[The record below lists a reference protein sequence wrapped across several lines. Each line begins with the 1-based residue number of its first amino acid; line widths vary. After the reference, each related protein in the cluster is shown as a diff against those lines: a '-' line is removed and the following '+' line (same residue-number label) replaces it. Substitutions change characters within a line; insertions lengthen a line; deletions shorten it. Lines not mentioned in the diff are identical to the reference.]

1 MLAPA
6 DRIAA
11 RVPRDRWSDPRA
23 VTELVDAILTEAM
36 EGGASD
42 VHLRPTAEAL
52 EMEWR
57 LDGVL
62 QHFATL
68 PETVKSNV
76 IARLKVLAGLLT
88 YHTDR
93 PQEGR
98 LRFSTDRFA
107 TLPGEEVE
115 MRLSVVPTVHGEK
128 GVVRLLVG
136 SGRYRRLDDL
146 GLSQDIREAV
156 GQALGETGG
165 VLLIS
170 GPAGSGKTTTA
181 YAAMRE
187 LGRQTN
193 VLPSVASH
201 RGSTFSPLSTL
212 NSELSTQLR
221 SLVSLEDPIESV
233 LPEVAQ
239 SQVNLQ
245 AGFDYTSGLKA
256 ILRQDP
262 EAILVG
268 EIRDAETAEVVF
280 QASLTGHLVVTT
292 FHAGSAAEAISRLLD
307 MNLEPYQLRSG
318 LLAVLNQR
326 LVRSLCS
333 CSIWSEHLDDKLG
346 FDVSQVKVAVGC
358 NACGGTGYAGR
369 MVLAELLLPGQTE
382 TGRAIL
388 NRADASTIEA
398 RAIANG
404 MIPHQRRAFDAVAD
418 GKTSPQEIRRTFG
431 FGR

>member
-1 MLAPA
+1 MHSPA

-11 RVPRDRWSDPRA
+11 RVSRDRWGDPRA
-23 VTELVDAILTEAM
+23 VSDFVDAMLSEAM
-36 EGGASD
+36 ASGASD
-42 VHLRPTAEAL
+42 VHLRPATESL
-52 EMEWR
+52 EMDWR

-62 QHFATL
+62 QHVATL
-68 PETVKSNV
+68 PGTTKANIV
-76 IARLKVLAGLLT
+76 ARLKVLAGLLT

-98 LRFSTDRFA
+98 LRFSADDPHA
-107 TLPGEEVE
+107 SLVNGVE

-128 GVVRLLVG
+128 AVVRLFIG
-136 SGRYRRLDDL
+136 SGRYRQLDEL
-146 GLSQDIREAV
+146 GVPPDVRETIDRVLS
-156 GQALGETGG
+156 ETGG
-165 VLLIS
+165 VLLIA

-187 LGRQTN
+187 LARA
-193 VLPSVASH
+193 SVSDPDAVSAAAH
-201 RGSTFSPLSTL
+201 R
-212 NSELSTQLR
+212 R
-221 SLVSLEDPIESV
+221 SLVSLEDPIEAV

-245 AGFDYTSGLKA
+245 AGFDYASGVKA

-262 EAILVG
+262 EVILVG
-268 EIRDAETAEVVF
+268 EIRDAETAAVVF
-280 QASLTGHLVVTT
+280 QASLTGHLVLTT

-307 MNLEPYQLRSG
+307 MGLEPYQLRSG

-326 LVRSLCS
+326 LVRSLCT
-333 CSIWSEHLDDKLG
+333 CAEWSERPEDKLG
-346 FDVSQVKVAVGC
+346 FDISRVRIPAGC
-358 NACGGTGYAGR
+358 DACGGSGYGGR
-369 MVLAELLLPGQTE
+369 IVLAEMLLPGQSD

-388 NRADASTIEA
+388 NRADAATIEA

-404 MIPHQRRAFDAVAD
+404 MISQHRRAFDAVAD

>member
-1 MLAPA
+1 MLSPA

-11 RVPRDRWSDPRA
+11 RVPQNRWGDPRA
-23 VTELVDAILTEAM
+23 VSELVDTVLAEAKAS
-36 EGGASD
+36 GASD
-42 VHLRPTAEAL
+42 VHLRPTAQAL
-52 EMEWR
+52 EMDWR

-62 QHFATL
+62 QHVATL
-68 PETVKSNV
+68 PGSIKQNV

-98 LRFSTDRFA
+98 LRFSADGSTPALSDD
-107 TLPGEEVE
+107 VE

-128 GVVRLLVG
+128 GVVRLFIG
-136 SGRYRRLDDL
+136 SGHYRRLDDL
-146 GLSQDIREAV
+146 GLPSDARQTI

-187 LGRQTN
+187 LADVPDETT
-193 VLPSVASH
+193 LPDV
-201 RGSTFSPLSTL
+201 GSRVGSAM
-212 NSELSTQLR
+212 R
-221 SLVSLEDPIESV
+221 SLVSLEDPIEAV

-245 AGFDYTSGLKA
+245 AGFDYASGLKA

-262 EAILVG
+262 EVILVG
-268 EIRDAETAEVVF
+268 EIRDAETADVVF
-280 QASLTGHLVVTT
+280 QASLTGHLVITT

-307 MNLEPYQLRSG
+307 MSLEPYQLRSG

-333 CSIWSEHLDDKLG
+333 CSTWSQRAEDRLG
-346 FDVSQVKVAVGC
+346 FEVSQVKIPVGC
-358 NACGGTGYAGR
+358 DACGGTGYAGR
-369 MVLAELLLPGQTE
+369 MVLAELLLPGQSE

-388 NRADASTIEA
+388 NRADAATIEA

-404 MIPHQRRAFDAVAD
+404 MIPHQRRAFDAIAD

>member
-1 MLAPA
+1 MATPA
-6 DRIAA
+6 DRIGAK
-11 RVPRDRWSDPRA
+11 VPRERWGDPRA
-23 VTELVDAILTEAM
+23 VSDLVDAVLSEAKTA
-36 EGGASD
+36 GASD
-42 VHLRPTAEAL
+42 IHLRPSAESL
-52 EMEWR
+52 EMDWR

-62 QHFATL
+62 QHVATL
-68 PETVKSNV
+68 PPSIKSNIV
-76 IARLKVLAGLLT
+76 ARLKVLAGLLT

-98 LRFSTDRFA
+98 LRFSADDPQMSHA
-107 TLPGEEVE
+107 DGVE

-128 GVVRLLVG
+128 AVVRLFIG
-136 SGRYRRLDDL
+136 SGRYRQLDEL
-146 GLSQDIREAV
+146 GLPHDVRDTMDHILS
-156 GQALGETGG
+156 ETGG
-165 VLLIS
+165 VLLVA

-187 LGRQTN
+187 LAR
-193 VLPSVASH
+193 ASNSRSGSESSTDH
-201 RGSTFSPLSTL
+201 R
-212 NSELSTQLR
+212 R
-221 SLVSLEDPIESV
+221 SLVSLEDPIEAV

-239 SQVNLQ
+239 SQVNSQ
-245 AGFDYTSGLKA
+245 AGFDYASGVRS

-262 EAILVG
+262 EVILVG
-268 EIRDAETAEVVF
+268 EIRDADTAAVVF
-280 QASLTGHLVVTT
+280 QASLTGHLVLTT

-333 CSIWSEHLDDKLG
+333 CAAWSDREDDKLG
-346 FDVSQVKVAVGC
+346 FDISRVRIPTGC
-358 NACGGTGYAGR
+358 EACGGSGYAGR
-369 MVLAELLLPGQTE
+369 IVLAELLLPGQSD
-382 TGRAIL
+382 TGRAIV
-388 NRADASTIEA
+388 NRADAATIEA

-404 MIPHQRRAFDAVAD
+404 MVSQQRRAFDAVAD